1 MVSSSQAPTSDL
13 QSPNRFQVRSYPTTL
28 SITLPRQVGWIPY
41 LQQSVGL
48 DTAPTCRL
56 FLRRVQFGMYMTGAA
71 VILQLPQMPSLDLG
85 RWMIGVGC
93 RVASTLGH
101 RESTRRGGR
110 DLRYH
115 SPSRCFLFGSPRGLG
130 RKGRVLFWSRI
141 FASIRAQSQ
150 VAHKAQTASDQ
161 AIKRPKQSTCFVLT
175 AHPSPTYSAVTLPPH
190 SMLPPLT
197 SPLPSYFRS
206 PDNVSAVNIS
216 HRS

>member
-1 MVSSSQAPTSDL
+1 MGSSSQAPTSDL

-101 RESTRRGGR
+101 RESARKGGR
-110 DLRYH
+110 DLRCH

-130 RKGRVLFWSRI
+130 RKGRVVFWSRI

-150 VAHKAQTASDQ
+150 VTHKAQTASDQ
-161 AIKRPKQSTCFVLT
+161 ATQAKHLFCPHGSSVPDVLNSHT
-175 AHPSPTYSAVTLPPH
+175 TTSFDATSSYLSPPIL
-190 SMLPPLT
+190 L
-197 SPLPSYFRS
+197 PLPR
-206 PDNVSAVNIS
+206 
-216 HRS
+216 